1 MSGFFFKLI
10 EKYLASA
17 IVHIFVYICQ
27 TIQTDMKKF
36 ILLAFIIS
44 SAISFAQSKE
54 KIKGTKT
61 VTIAPR
67 EVKSFE
73 NLEVEDNIEIF
84 LVKGETNALEIEA
97 DENLHEVIASDL
109 NGGTLRL
116 TTTKNVTSYKKLSVK
131 VTYTDDLKMVTAK
144 HESTINALSD
154 IELDNI
160 TFKTYDYTKLF
171 LNVKSRLFTIFAN
184 DKSKLELNVKSE
196 TAAVELSKNATMKAL
211 ISSEYLKF
219 DMYQKSTAVIEGD
232 IVDLKLRLD
241 NNSNFTGKNLTSKV
255 AEITTEAYA
264 TGSILVTTEAKI
276 SASGKSE
283 LQLFGEQKIEI
294 IKFSDSAILMKKPTK

>member
-1 MSGFFFKLI
+1 
-10 EKYLASA
+10 
-17 IVHIFVYICQ
+17 
-27 TIQTDMKKF
+27 MKKF

-97 DENLHEVIASDL
+97 DENLHEIIASDL

-160 TFKTYDYTKLF
+160 TFKTSDYTKLF

>member
-1 MSGFFFKLI
+1 
-10 EKYLASA
+10 
-17 IVHIFVYICQ
+17 
-27 TIQTDMKKF
+27 MKKI
-36 ILLAFIIS
+36 ILFALILT
-44 SAISFAQSKE
+44 SALTFAQSKE
-54 KIKGTKT
+54 KIKGTKV

-67 EVKSFE
+67 EVGKFD
-73 NLEVEDNIEIF
+73 NLEVEDNLEIF
-84 LVKGETNALEIEA
+84 LVKGDVNALEIEA

-109 NGGTLRL
+109 NGSTLRL
-116 TTTKNVTSYKKLSVK
+116 TTTKNVTGSKKLSVK
-131 VTYTDDLKMVTAK
+131 VTYTDDLKMVIAK
-144 HESTINALSD
+144 HETTINALSD

-160 TFKTYDYTKLF
+160 TFKTSDYTKVF

-184 DKSKLELNVKSE
+184 DKSKLELNIKSE
-196 TAAVELSKNATMKAL
+196 TAAVELSKNANMKAL

-219 DMYQKSTAVIEGD
+219 DMYQKATAVIEGD

-241 NNSNFTGKNLTSKV
+241 NNSNFTGKNLASKV

-264 TGSILVTTEAKI
+264 NGSILVTTEAKI

-294 IKFSDSAILMKKPTK
+294 VKFSDSAVLMKKPTK

>member
-1 MSGFFFKLI
+1 
-10 EKYLASA
+10 
-17 IVHIFVYICQ
+17 
-27 TIQTDMKKF
+27 MKKI

-67 EVKSFE
+67 EVKNFE

-131 VTYTDDLKMVTAK
+131 VTYTDELKMVTAK

-160 TFKTYDYTKLF
+160 TFKTFDYTKLF

-219 DMYQKSTAVIEGD
+219 DMYQKATAVIEGD

-255 AEITTEAYA
+255 AEMTTEAYA

-276 SASGKSE
+276 SAAGKSE

>member
-1 MSGFFFKLI
+1 
-10 EKYLASA
+10 
-17 IVHIFVYICQ
+17 
-27 TIQTDMKKF
+27 MKKT
-36 ILLAFIIS
+36 ILFALIITS
-44 SAISFAQSKE
+44 SISFAQNKE
-54 KIKGTKT
+54 KIKGTKV

-73 NLEVEDNIEIF
+73 NLEVEDNLEIF
-84 LVKGETNALEIEA
+84 LVKGDVNALEIEA

-116 TTTKNVTSYKKLSVK
+116 TTTKNINSYKKLSVK
-131 VTYTDDLKMVTAK
+131 VTYTDNLKMVTAK
-144 HESTINALSD
+144 HEATINALSD

-160 TFKTYDYTKLF
+160 TFKTSDFTKLF

-196 TAAVELSKNATMKAL
+196 TAAVELSKNANMKAL

-219 DMYQKSTAVIEGD
+219 DMYQKATAVIEGD

-255 AEITTEAYA
+255 ADITTEAYA
-264 TGSILVTTEAKI
+264 NGSILVTTEAKI

-283 LQLFGEQKIEI
+283 LQLFGDQKIEI
-294 IKFSDSAILMKKPTK
+294 VKFSDSAILMKKPTK